1 MEQNELN
8 ALSVLLAED
17 DFAKGVALGISAE
30 KAEALNRL
38 RALRPWQDERY
49 SNSDIGNG
57 YLFADFYK
65 NTARFV
71 SERKCWFVYDGKA
84 WRADTGN
91 LQAMEKCKE
100 LAVLL
105 FLLTAEITDSTLRDV
120 CLKRAARWHNR
131 SVRETILKDASGVY
145 SLRTADFDRDPYLL
159 NCQNGT
165 LNLRTGEFRE
175 HRAEDFLSLISG
187 VAYDANARCPRWERF
202 MEEIMRSADEA
213 STVEKTKYLQKAF
226 GYALTGN
233 TRYEC
238 LFILYGATTR
248 NGKGTAME
256 TFLRLMGDYGKTAR
270 PETIGARFQQNGNAP
285 SEDVARL
292 NGARF
297 VNISEPDKK
306 LTLSAALVKSLTG
319 NDTVTARYLHENSFE
334 YRPQFKM
341 FINTNYLPQITD
353 LTLFS
358 SGRIKTIPFERHFEE
373 WEQDRKLKELF
384 ARPENLSGILNWCI
398 EGLRLLETEGFK
410 EPQAVRDAT
419 SEYEHES
426 DKIALFMEEC
436 LQEEKGALCRT
447 SAVYEA
453 YTRWC
458 EGNGFYAE
466 NMRNFR
472 SMLTG
477 YGRVERRRPSAHEEK
492 TTVLVGYRIRGQVV
506 PLGSAC

>member
-8 ALSVLLAED
+8 ALSALLAED

-38 RALRPWQDERY
+38 RTLRPWQDERY

-71 SERKCWFVYDGKA
+71 SERKCWFVYDGRA

-159 NCQNGT
+159 NCRNGT
-165 LNLRTGEFRE
+165 LNLQTGEFRE

-187 VAYDANARCPRWERF
+187 VSYDANARCPRWERF
-202 MEEIMRSADEA
+202 MEEVMRSADEA

-270 PETIGARFQQNGNAP
+270 PETIGPG
-285 SEDVARL
+285 
-292 NGARF
+292 
-297 VNISEPDKK
+297 KK
-306 LTLSAALVKSLTG
+306 
-319 NDTVTARYLHENSFE
+319 N
-334 YRPQFKM
+334 
-341 FINTNYLPQITD
+341 
-353 LTLFS
+353 
-358 SGRIKTIPFERHFEE
+358 
-373 WEQDRKLKELF
+373 
-384 ARPENLSGILNWCI
+384 ARPP
-398 EGLRLLETEGFK
+398 R
-410 EPQAVRDAT
+410 AVG
-419 SEYEHES
+419 
-426 DKIALFMEEC
+426 
-436 LQEEKGALCRT
+436 GAGE
-447 SAVYEA
+447 V
-453 YTRWC
+453 
-458 EGNGFYAE
+458 
-466 NMRNFR
+466 
-472 SMLTG
+472 
-477 YGRVERRRPSAHEEK
+477 AHRQRYDH
-492 TTVLVGYRIRGQVV
+492 GAI
-506 PLGSAC
+506 PA

>member
-1 MEQNELN
+1 MEPNELN
-8 ALSVLLAED
+8 ALSTLLAED

-84 WRADTGN
+84 CRTDIGN

-120 CLKRAARWHNR
+120 CLKRAARWYNR

-292 NGARF
+292 SGARF

-319 NDTVTARYLHENSFE
+319 NDTENC
-334 YRPQFKM
+334 M
-341 FINTNYLPQITD
+341 
-353 LTLFS
+353 
-358 SGRIKTIPFERHFEE
+358 
-373 WEQDRKLKELF
+373 
-384 ARPENLSGILNWCI
+384 
-398 EGLRLLETEGFK
+398 
-410 EPQAVRDAT
+410 
-419 SEYEHES
+419 
-426 DKIALFMEEC
+426 
-436 LQEEKGALCRT
+436 
-447 SAVYEA
+447 
-453 YTRWC
+453 
-458 EGNGFYAE
+458 
-466 NMRNFR
+466 
-472 SMLTG
+472 
-477 YGRVERRRPSAHEEK
+477 RPSS
-492 TTVLVGYRIRGQVV
+492 TIFRISCTGARRWMRKRRWSRFAAIVKGRPATRSRWIISLEPCCTAAIVWSM
-506 PLGSAC
+506 SATAMSLALRKPRR